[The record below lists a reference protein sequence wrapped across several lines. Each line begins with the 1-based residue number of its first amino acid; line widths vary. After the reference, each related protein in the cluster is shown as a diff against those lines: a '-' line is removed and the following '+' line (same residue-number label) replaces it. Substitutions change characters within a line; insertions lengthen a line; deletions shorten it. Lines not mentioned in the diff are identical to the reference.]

1 MTLVAWILSLAGAGL
16 AVWFTLPELLR
27 AVQAGTPARG
37 LVFVGGPFVLGT
49 LTLLA
54 VLRAYRRQPAS
65 RV

>member
-16 AVWFTLPELLR
+16 AVWFTAPELLH

-37 LVFVGGPFVLGT
+37 LAFVGGPFVLGT